1 MIQQIFS
8 VSLLLIILSV
18 PSYSQRILFQSDFE
32 NVTLNADSLPTGWKK
47 FDADSNF
54 FGIGKNW
61 AIRDTNQI
69 LGGDTIVNRPH
80 SFSGKKSLHI
90 SWFSGKGGN
99 YISDDWVWTD
109 SLRIAQGDSLI
120 FMALLGNT
128 PGIAYYVDSVQ
139 IWACSAQNTVSAF
152 QKISTIKSA
161 LDTNINF
168 WKQHLFDL
176 SQFAGQR
183 IHIAFRYYIPVENAL
198 WCNIDDM
205 LIGNRSGS
213 IGINSN
219 TSTIPIGFELYQNYP
234 NPFNPSTK
242 ISYKLQTSSYI
253 TIKIH
258 DVAGRLVSELVNA
271 RQNAGFYEVEF
282 QAVDISSGVYFYTLF
297 VNGVSAAT
305 RTMSVVK

>member
-1 MIQQIFS
+1 MIRHIIF
-8 VSLLLIILSV
+8 VSIFVLIFTGQSH
-18 PSYSQRILFQSDFE
+18 SQRILFQSDFE
-32 NVTLNADSLPTGWKK
+32 NVSLNTDSLPLGWKK

-80 SFSGKKSLHI
+80 AFSGKKSLHI

-99 YISDDWVWTD
+99 YVSDDWVWTD

-139 IWACSAQNTVSAF
+139 IWACSAQNTSSAF
-152 QKISTIKSA
+152 QKISTIKSV

-168 WKQHLFDL
+168 WKQHLYDL

-258 DVAGRLVSELVNA
+258 DVAGRLISELVNA
-271 RQNAGFYEVEF
+271 RQNAGLHEVEF
-282 QAVDISSGVYFYTLF
+282 QAVDISSGVYFYSLYADGSNVMTKKMT
-297 VNGVSAAT
+297 VA
-305 RTMSVVK
+305 K

>member
-1 MIQQIFS
+1 MIRNLIS
-8 VSLLLIILSV
+8 ASLLLLIFSAQL
-18 PSYSQRILFQSDFE
+18 YSQRILFQSDFE
-32 NVTLNADSLPTGWKK
+32 NVTLHAASLPQGWKK
-47 FDADSNF
+47 FDADSTF

-61 AIRDTNQI
+61 AVRDTSQI

-80 SFSGKKSLHI
+80 AFSGKKSLHI

-99 YISDDWVWTD
+99 YVSDDWLWTD

-139 IWACSAQNTVSAF
+139 IWACSSQNTSSAF
-152 QKISTIKSA
+152 QKITTIKSA

-168 WKQHLFDL
+168 WKQHLYDL
-176 SQFAGQR
+176 SQFAGQK
-183 IHIAFRYYIPVENAL
+183 IFIAFRYYIPVENAL
-198 WCNIDDM
+198 WCNLDDM

-213 IGINSN
+213 IGISNN
-219 TSTIPIGFELYQNYP
+219 TSTIPNGFELYQNYP

-242 ISYKLQTSSYI
+242 ISYKLQASSYI

-258 DVAGRLVSELVNA
+258 DVAGRLISELVNA
-271 RQNAGFYEVEF
+271 RQNAGLYEVEF
-282 QAVDISSGVYFYTLF
+282 QAGDISSGAYFYTLY
-297 VNGVSAAT
+297 VDGLSAVT
-305 RTMSVVK
+305 RTLSVVK

>member
-8 VSLLLIILSV
+8 VSLLLIILTV

-32 NVTLNADSLPTGWKK
+32 NVTLNADSLPQGWKK
-47 FDADSNF
+47 LDADSNF
-54 FGIGKNW
+54 FGRGKSW

-69 LGGDTIVNRPH
+69 LGGDTIVNRPQA
-80 SFSGKKSLHI
+80 FSGKKSLHI

-99 YISDDWVWTD
+99 YVSDDWVWTD

-139 IWACSAQNTVSAF
+139 IWVCSSQNTSSAF
-152 QKISTIKSA
+152 QKITTVKSA

-168 WKQHLFDL
+168 WKQHLYDL
-176 SQFAGQR
+176 SQFAGQK
-183 IHIAFRYYIPVENAL
+183 IFIAFRYYIPVENAL
-198 WCNIDDM
+198 WCNLDDM

-213 IGINSN
+213 IGISN
-219 TSTIPIGFELYQNYP
+219 NASTLPNGFELYQNYP
-234 NPFNPSTK
+234 NPFNPSTM

-258 DVAGRLVSELVNA
+258 DVAGRLISELVNA
-271 RQNAGFYEVEF
+271 RQNAGLYEVEF
-282 QAVDISSGVYFYTLF
+282 QAGDISSGAYFYTLY
-297 VNGVSAAT
+297 VDGLSAVT
-305 RTMSVVK
+305 KTMSIVK